1 MEKII
6 FFDVEDYEREF
17 LLNNCQGSYDYVF
30 VEEPLNNLKPL
41 PDEYLDAGIISC
53 FTNSR
58 LSEDVFSQFRELKLI
73 ALRSVGFNHV
83 DIEFCKKHGIAVE
96 TTPASTISSGI
107 EVGTNTGIITTTS
120 ATAGTAVISVSLTGH
135 DNVPPALATVT
146 VTV

>member
-58 LSEDVFSQFRELKLI
+58 LSSPSSKIFFRWYEIL
-73 ALRSVGFNHV
+73 G
-83 DIEFCKKHGIAVE
+83 
-96 TTPASTISSGI
+96 
-107 EVGTNTGIITTTS
+107 
-120 ATAGTAVISVSLTGH
+120 
-135 DNVPPALATVT
+135 TVT
-146 VTV
+146 PNNSDIPF

>member
-58 LSEDVFSQFRELKLI
+58 LSEDVLSQFRELKLI

-96 TTPASTISSGI
+96 TTPNYGNNSVAEFAVGLLLDVARKISRSYISRI
-107 EVGTNTGIITTTS
+107 EKRAVEKMR
-120 ATAGTAVISVSLTGH
+120 AVIKESDFFG
-135 DNVPPALATVT
+135 
-146 VTV
+146 